1 MLLLVNATTLRTT
14 ANWWKLFIVMVFFFC
29 HSFNYYNYKLG
40 ICYLDEEISYNTTE
54 LHSGIYHLASAD
66 LRKLSEVESKLKEC
80 SMEFSVPTLFLF
92 ECVLV
97 YMPIQFSHSLLQ
109 LIADKFS
116 TTFCINYEQV
126 YYFNKSISMTKYE
139 ILNLLTFRW
148 IWLIAL
154 ETSCYLIWDR
164 GAVL

>member
-1 MLLLVNATTLRTT
+1 
-14 ANWWKLFIVMVFFFC
+14 MVFFFC

-40 ICYLDEEISYNTTE
+40 ICHLDEEISYNTTE

-97 YMPIQFSHSLLQ
+97 YMPIQFSHSLLK

-139 ILNLLTFRW
+139 ILNL
-148 IWLIAL
+148 
-154 ETSCYLIWDR
+154 
-164 GAVL
+164 